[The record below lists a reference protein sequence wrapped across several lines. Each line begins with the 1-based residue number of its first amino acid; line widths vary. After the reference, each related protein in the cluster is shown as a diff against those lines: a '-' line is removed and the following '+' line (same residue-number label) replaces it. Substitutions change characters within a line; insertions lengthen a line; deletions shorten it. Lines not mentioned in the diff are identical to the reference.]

1 MDKPLALKLA
11 PKSLKEVYGQSH
23 LIGKDRVL
31 TNMVKNKKIFS
42 MILYGRPG
50 IGKTSIANAI
60 VNELGL
66 RYRFLNATINNKKD
80 LDIVI
85 EEAKMYPIH
94 VALHNIFNRNYKYL
108 LTNIFSMI

>member
-60 VNELGL
+60 VNELDGL
-66 RYRFLNATINNKKD
+66 KKV
-80 LDIVI
+80 LEGKQIVKQI
-85 EEAKMYPIH
+85 YVKGK
-94 VALHNIFNRNYKYL
+94 IFNIVVK
-108 LTNIFSMI
+108 

>member
-80 LDIVI
+80 LDIIISKICKNQRLLKLLYYNV
-85 EEAKMYPIH
+85 PN
-94 VALHNIFNRNYKYL
+94 ALAQPAL
-108 LTNIFSMI
+108 SDD